1 MTAPLL
7 KHQINPAL
15 VQHIA
20 QRCQQQDQHFAADCF
35 LQLAL
40 PADFEQLELKQRIR
54 CCASALFQALDR
66 PFAAAC
72 QLLLPVSEHFP
83 GISGFIFPD
92 VVEQYGL
99 DEPETAFWALAHF
112 TCYSTAEFAIRPFLL
127 RYPAETLHQMQLW
140 AQSDNHHLRRLAS
153 EGCRPRLPWGQALKP
168 FKLDPSPLLP
178 ILQQLKADPSDYVRR
193 SVANHLNDISK
204 DHPQVALAIANDWY
218 GQHPATDWIVRH
230 GLRGLLKQRH
240 PQALQLFG
248 YQQVAICAQLKLA
261 AAEIRLGEK
270 LTFQL
275 HLSGYAQQRLRLEYI
290 LDFAGK
296 HGGFRSKVFQWQD
309 RVISEPTTQLS
320 RSYLFKDLTTRKH
333 YPGTHQLSI
342 IVNGQRVAQQS
353 FQVLPASPSTSS
365 VGF

>member
-1 MTAPLL
+1 MTAALL

-15 VQHIA
+15 MQQIA
-20 QRCQQQDQHFAADCF
+20 TLCQQQDAHFAADRF

-54 CCASALFQALDR
+54 CCASALYQALDR
-66 PFAAAC
+66 PFAAVC

-83 GISGFIFPD
+83 GIPGFIFPD
-92 VVEQYGL
+92 VVEQFGL
-99 DEPETAFWALAHF
+99 DEPETAFSALAHF
-112 TCYSTAEFAIRPFLL
+112 TCFSTAEFAIRPFLL
-127 RYPAETLHQMQLW
+127 RYPAATLQQMQIW

-153 EGCRPRLPWGQALKP
+153 EGCRPRLPWGQALRP

-204 DHPQVALAIANDWY
+204 DHPQIALTLASAWY

-248 YQQVAICAQLKLA
+248 YQNVAVCAQLTLSTV
-261 AAEIRLGEK
+261 EIRLGER
-270 LTFQL
+270 LEFRL
-275 HLSGYAQQRLRLEYI
+275 HLSGYPTERIRLEYI
-290 LDFAGK
+290 IDFAGK
-296 HGGFRSKVFQWQD
+296 HGGFRAKVFQWQD
-309 RVISEPTTQLS
+309 RVISEPTLQLS

-333 YPGTHQLSI
+333 YAGTHQLSI

-353 FQVLPASPSTSS
+353 FQVLPASSSTSS